1 MIVLELQDSWSGGTV
16 FNRQL
21 HRVDIKTG
29 QIEKAVIGR
38 GARDLFARASFQ

>member
-1 MIVLELQDSWSGGTV
+1 MIVLELQDSWAGGTV

-29 QIEKAVIGR
+29 QSEKTVLGR
-38 GARDLFARASFQ
+38 GVGDLFARASFQ